1 MMATETRQRY
11 VRHVALAA
19 LLSATALTDFIEAQ
33 ELDFA
38 ADARKYVIQT
48 LPDRTPLVLNEK
60 SLLNWTNPVRQ
71 SEKGET
77 FVWLHKQRPYA
88 IATFFTYGYDNKT
101 YLKHEFHSLSPVPLE
116 ATFDG
121 KTAWT
126 PKDPGLT
133 WKDVPMAPAPAGN
146 RTGRVLQMRQLAR
159 QFRAELN
166 SPKNERTELRLAPRP
181 LYEYS
186 APDAGVHD
194 GVILSFVVATDPEVL
209 LLMEAYGD
217 NRGGK
222 SATSFRYAFA
232 RFHYWDVT
240 AYLGDDKVW
249 QAALDKT
256 HESNSLGNRENMI
269 NIYNSFHPLRE
280 ALGSENTATKAK

>member
-1 MMATETRQRY
+1 MAMLLWAM
-11 VRHVALAA
+11 ALAA
-19 LLSATALTDFIEAQ
+19 PVEAQ
-33 ELDFA
+33 EPDFSG
-38 ADARKYVIQT
+38 DARKYVILT
-48 LPDRTPLVLNEK
+48 MPDRTPLVLNEK

-101 YLKHEFHSLSPVPLE
+101 YLKHEFHSLSPVALE
-116 ATFDG
+116 ATFDS

-146 RTGRVLQMRQLAR
+146 RTGRILQMRQLAR

-186 APDAGVHD
+186 APGVGVLD

-209 LLMEAYGD
+209 LLMEAYDD

-249 QAALDKT
+249 QAAFDKA
-256 HESNSLGNRENMI
+256 HESNTLGDRENMTK
-269 NIYNSFHPLRE
+269 IYNSFHPARE
-280 ALGSENTATKAK
+280 ALGSGTAATKAK